1 MVGVADI
8 RDALMHFLFPHVC
21 LGCGSDLPEKN
32 MVLCLRCIHDL
43 PETNFENFSA
53 NPVEKIFWGRL
64 NLESAFARYYFTKGS
79 LVQRLMH
86 HFKYRSELTLGK
98 LLGRFMGESIQQ
110 HTRFPVDALLPL
122 PLYEKRE
129 RSRGYNQ
136 SLVLCEGM
144 AEITN
149 LPVIKDAVIRPAFT
163 ETQTKKGRVER
174 WKNIEGRFC
183 VVNPSLL
190 ENRHLLLVDDVVTTG
205 ATLESCGAELMKI
218 DGVKLSVGTLCYS
231 FH

>member
-1 MVGVADI
+1 
-8 RDALMHFLFPHVC
+8 
-21 LGCGSDLPEKN
+21 
-32 MVLCLRCIHDL
+32 
-43 PETNFENFSA
+43 
-53 NPVEKIFWGRL
+53 
-64 NLESAFARYYFTKGS
+64 
-79 LVQRLMH
+79 
-86 HFKYRSELTLGK
+86 
-98 LLGRFMGESIQQ
+98 
-110 HTRFPVDALLPL
+110 
-122 PLYEKRE
+122 
-129 RSRGYNQ
+129 
-136 SLVLCEGM
+136 M

>member
-1 MVGVADI
+1 MAGVADI
-8 RDALMHFLFPHVC
+8 RDALMHLMFPHVC

-43 PETNFENFSA
+43 PETNFENFAA

-79 LVQRLMH
+79 LIQRLMH
-86 HFKYRSELTLGK
+86 LFKYRGELTLGK
-98 LLGRFMGESIQQ
+98 LLGRFMGEAIKQDQ
-110 HTRFPVDALLPL
+110 RFPVDAFLPL

-174 WKNIEGRFC
+174 WKNIEGRFR
-183 VVNPSLL
+183 VVNPTVL
-190 ENRHLLLVDDVVTTG
+190 ENRHLLLIDDVVTTG
-205 ATLESCGAELMKI
+205 ATLESCGAELLKI
-218 DGVKLSVGTLCYS
+218 DGVKLSIGTLCYS

>member
-1 MVGVADI
+1 MTGVGDI
-8 RDALMHFLFPHVC
+8 RDALMHLMFPHVC
-21 LGCGSDLPEKN
+21 LGCGSDLSEKN

-43 PETNFENFSA
+43 PGTGFENFPA

-64 NLESAFARYYFTKGS
+64 KLESAFARYYFTKGS

-86 HFKYRSELTLGK
+86 LFKYRGELPLGN
-98 LLGRFMGESIQQ
+98 LLGRFMGEGIKQQ
-110 HTRFPVDALLPL
+110 QRFPVDALLPL

-129 RSRGYNQ
+129 RSRGFNQ
-136 SLVLCEGM
+136 SMVLCEGM
-144 AEITN
+144 AEVTN
-149 LPVIKDAVIRPAFT
+149 LPVIENAVIRPAFT

-174 WKNIEGRFC
+174 WKNIEGRFR
-183 VVNPSLL
+183 VVNPTLL

-205 ATLESCGAELMKI
+205 ATIESCGAELLKI
-218 DGVKLSVGTLCYS
+218 AGVKLSIGTLCYS